1 MLDQIQTSTGLS
13 LKIIRHNVYAALGY
27 ALLGLLGLLL
37 AIPPGYASP
46 VFPAAGLALVLML
59 VSGYR
64 MLPGIWI
71 GSLGLNIWVA
81 WNQNDLTQESIALAV
96 FLGMGAMLQAATG
109 AWLVRKFVQDRW
121 QTLMREQET
130 FAFFLLGG
138 PLSCVISASVAQL
151 MLFFSGAIG
160 AADISWSWWNW
171 WAGDT
176 FGVLVFAPLSLAFLG
191 KQSYW
196 KTRKAVI
203 APITLIL
210 VVLIVA
216 GFVNT
221 AKLESRQQ
229 QAEIQGIGQNIAFQ
243 LQERFNAYNET
254 LSALRRLAEL
264 NPDMSF
270 RQFDYFTQEILRES
284 QGIAGL
290 SYNYF
295 VRDEDRPLFEQS
307 HSTNVPGEPF
317 QITELDAQGG
327 LTVASK
333 RPEYIVV
340 TYITPLENNRK
351 AVGYDIYSNP
361 IRAEAIDR
369 ARHSGRPAA
378 TGLINL
384 VQDQQNKAGI
394 LVLHPAYRQNFDR
407 SGPEHPPEF
416 TGFVVGALKI
426 PDMVNSAAGNVAA
439 PGIVFQLRDSAG
451 QSGNQL
457 LFSSAPG
464 VADNA
469 NLDWRTTLTMADR
482 NWELIV
488 FPDADWLHAHRPWQ
502 AWALSFAGL
511 LVASMLQLLM
521 LVTTGRTLLIQETV
535 DEQTAQL
542 RANSEALQLAKVAAE
557 SANLAK
563 SQFLANMSHEIR
575 TPLNGV
581 LGMAYLLQMPD
592 IKDSERL
599 DYARVITTSGNNLL
613 TILNDILDL
622 SKIEAGQIQ
631 LERRIF
637 DPGQLMLETA
647 ALFAENANM
656 KGLALDVS
664 WHGKPHMRYCS
675 DPVRISQM
683 LANLV
688 NNAIKFTPQGFV
700 RIEARELES
709 ESASAETLL
718 EFTVT
723 DSGIGIPADKHDR
736 LFKPFSQVDAS
747 TTRQYGGTGLGL
759 SIVHNLARLLG
770 GSAGFESQEGKG
782 TKIWFRIR
790 ANPANTG
797 DASNLAIN
805 DTGISGEIPIRNASQ
820 QSGLILVVEDNA
832 ISRTVI
838 VSLLENQG
846 FRCEVVANG
855 QEAVN
860 AVIQGMQPSLV
871 LMDCEMPVMN
881 GYQATEKIRQW
892 ERENGKK
899 HLPIIALTANAFEE
913 NRQRCLAAG
922 MDDFLAKPVNMNLL
936 VAMLNKWANQP
947 NASSR

>member
-1 MLDQIQTSTGLS
+1 MLDQIQTSTGLP
-13 LKIIRHNVYAALGY
+13 LKIIRHNACAAIGY
-27 ALLGLLGLLL
+27 ALLGFLGLLL

-46 VFPAAGLALVLML
+46 VFPAAGLALALTL
-59 VSGYR
+59 ISGYR
-64 MLPGIWI
+64 LLPGIWV

-81 WNQNDLTQESIALAV
+81 WNQSDLTLDSILIAA

-109 AWLVRKFVQDRW
+109 AWLVRRFVQDRW
-121 QTLMREQET
+121 QILMREQEIFT
-130 FAFFLLGG
+130 FFLLGG

-151 MLFFSGAIG
+151 TLFLSGAIG

-176 FGVLVFAPLSLAFLG
+176 FGVLVFAPLSLAFLS

-210 VVLIVA
+210 VVLIVT

-221 AKLESRQQ
+221 SKLENRQQ
-229 QAEIQGIGQNIAFQ
+229 QAEIQGIGQNIAFL

-254 LSALRRLAEL
+254 LSALRRLVEL

-270 RQFDYFTQEILRES
+270 RQFDYFTQEILKES

-290 SYNYF
+290 SYNSF
-295 VRDEDRPLFEQS
+295 VRDRDRPLFEQTKS
-307 HSTNVPGEPF
+307 ENAPGKPF
-317 QITELDAQGG
+317 RITELNAQGE

-378 TGLINL
+378 TGMINL

-407 SGPEHPPEF
+407 NGPEHPPEF

-426 PDMVNSAAGNVAA
+426 PDMVNSAVGNVAA
-439 PGIVFQLRDSAG
+439 PGIVFQLRDSTG
-451 QSGNQL
+451 QPGNQF

-464 VADNA
+464 IALNT
-469 NLDWRTTLTMADR
+469 NIDWQTTLMMADR
-482 NWELIV
+482 NWELII

-521 LVTTGRTLLIQETV
+521 LITTGRTMLIQQTV
-535 DEQTAQL
+535 DQQTAQL
-542 RANSEALQLAKVAAE
+542 RANSEALRQAMVAAE

-563 SQFLANMSHEIR
+563 SQFLATMSHEIR
-575 TPLNGV
+575 TPLYGV
-581 LGMAYLLQMPD
+581 LGMAYLLQMPG
-592 IKDSERL
+592 IKDSERV

-622 SKIEAGQIQ
+622 SKIEAGQIK
-631 LERRIF
+631 LENRVF
-637 DPGQLMLETA
+637 DPEQLMLEAA
-647 ALFAENANM
+647 ALYAESANM

-664 WHGKPHMRYCS
+664 WHGKPRMQYCS
-675 DPVRISQM
+675 DPLRISQM

-700 RIEARELES
+700 HIEARELGN
-709 ESASAETLL
+709 APAETML
-718 EFTVT
+718 EFMVT

-759 SIVHNLARLLG
+759 SIVHNLAGLLG
-770 GSAGFESQEGKG
+770 GCAGFESQEGKG
-782 TKIWFRIR
+782 TRIWFRIR
-790 ANPANTG
+790 ANPASAD
-797 DASNLAIN
+797 DASNLAISDAN
-805 DTGISGEIPIRNASQ
+805 MSGEVAVRKPSPESRV
-820 QSGLILVVEDNA
+820 ILVVEDNA

-846 FRCEVVANG
+846 FHCKVVANG

-860 AVIQGMQPSLV
+860 AVMQEGIQLGLV

-881 GYQATEKIRQW
+881 GYQATEKIRRW
-892 ERENGKK
+892 ERESGKK
-899 HLPIIALTANAFEE
+899 HLPIIALTANAFED

-936 VAMLNKWANQP
+936 VAMLNKWVDQP
-947 NASSR
+947 AGYSR

>member
-1 MLDQIQTSTGLS
+1 MLYQIQTSAELS
-13 LKIIRHNVYAALGY
+13 LKIIRHNVYAAMGY
-27 ALLGLLGLLL
+27 ALLGFLGLLL

-46 VFPAAGLALVLML
+46 VFPAAGLALALTL
-59 VSGYR
+59 VSDYR
-64 MLPGIWI
+64 LLPGIWV

-81 WNQNDLTQESIALAV
+81 WSQNDLTQNSILIAAL
-96 FLGMGAMLQAATG
+96 LGMGAMLQAAIG
-109 AWLVRKFVQDRW
+109 AWLVRRFVQDRW
-121 QTLMREQET
+121 RILMREQEIFT
-130 FAFFLLGG
+130 FFLLGG
-138 PLSCVISASVAQL
+138 PLACVISASVAQL
-151 MLFFSGAIG
+151 TLFFSSAIS

-176 FGVLVFAPLSLAFLG
+176 FGVLVFAPLLLAFLG

-196 KTRKAVI
+196 KTRKTVI

-210 VVLIVA
+210 VVLIVM
-216 GFVNT
+216 GFVN
-221 AKLESRQQ
+221 ASKLENRQQ
-229 QAEIQGIGQNIAFQ
+229 QAEIQSIGQNIAFQ

-254 LSALRRLAEL
+254 LSALRRLMEL

-270 RQFDYFTQEILRES
+270 RQFDYFTQEILQES

-290 SYNYF
+290 SYNYL
-295 VRDEDRPLFEQS
+295 VREQDRSHFERAQS
-307 HSTNVPGEPF
+307 GNTRGKPF
-317 QITELDAQGG
+317 RITEMNAQGE

-333 RPEYIVV
+333 RPEYIAV
-340 TYITPLENNRK
+340 TYITPLESNRN

-369 ARHSGRPAA
+369 ARYSGRPAA
-378 TGLINL
+378 TGMINL
-384 VQDQQNKAGI
+384 VQDQHNKAGI
-394 LVLHPAYRQNFDR
+394 LVLHPAHRQNFDR
-407 SGPEHPPEF
+407 NSPKHPPEF
-416 TGFVVGALKI
+416 IGFAVGVLKI
-426 PDMVNSAAGNVAA
+426 PDMVNSALGSVAA

-451 QSGNQL
+451 QRDNQL

-464 VADNA
+464 IAPDT
-469 NLDWRTTLTMADR
+469 NLDWRTTLMMADR
-482 NWELIV
+482 SWELTV
-488 FPDADWLHAHRPWQ
+488 FPDVNWLNAHRPWQ
-502 AWALSFAGL
+502 AWALCFAGL
-511 LVASMLQLLM
+511 LVASMLQMLM

-542 RANSEALQLAKVAAE
+542 RANSEALRQAKVAAE

-563 SQFLANMSHEIR
+563 SQFLATMSHEIR

-581 LGMAYLLQMPD
+581 LGMAYLLQRSD
-592 IKDSERL
+592 IKDNERL
-599 DYARVITTSGNNLL
+599 DYARVIMTSGKNLL

-631 LERRIF
+631 LESHIF
-637 DPGQLMLETA
+637 DPEQLMLETA
-647 ALFAENANM
+647 ALFAESANM

-664 WHGKPHMRYCS
+664 WHGKARMRYCS
-675 DPVRISQM
+675 DSVRISQM

-700 RIEARELES
+700 HIEAREL
-709 ESASAETLL
+709 ASAPAETML
-718 EFTVT
+718 EFRVT

-770 GSAGFESQEGKG
+770 GYAGFESQEDKG
-782 TKIWFRIR
+782 TRIWFRIR
-790 ANPANTG
+790 ANPASTD
-797 DASNLAIN
+797 DASNLATN
-805 DTGISGEIPIRNASQ
+805 DAGTTGEIPARKTSPQ
-820 QSGLILVVEDNA
+820 TGLILVVEDNA

-838 VSLLENQG
+838 VALLENQG
-846 FRCEVVANG
+846 FRCKVVANG

-860 AVIQGMQPSLV
+860 AVMQGMQPALV

-881 GYQATEKIRQW
+881 GYQATERIRQW
-892 ERENGKK
+892 ERETGKT
-899 HLPIIALTANAFEE
+899 HLPIIALTANAFED
-913 NRQRCLAAG
+913 NRQRCFAAG
-922 MDDFLAKPVNMNLL
+922 MDDFLAKPVNTNLL
-936 VAMLNKWANQP
+936 VVMLNKWVNP
-947 NASSR
+947 PTGSSR

>member
-1 MLDQIQTSTGLS
+1 MLDQIQTSSGLS
-13 LKIIRHNVYAALGY
+13 LKIIRHNAYAAMGY
-27 ALLGLLGLLL
+27 ALLGFLGLLL

-46 VFPAAGLALVLML
+46 VFPAAGLALALTL

-64 MLPGIWI
+64 LLPGIWI

-81 WNQNDLTQESIALAV
+81 WNHNDLTQDSILIAV
-96 FLGMGAMLQAATG
+96 LLGMGAMLQAAIG
-109 AWLVRKFVQDRW
+109 AWLVRRLVQDRW
-121 QTLMREQET
+121 QILMREQEIFT
-130 FAFFLLGG
+130 FFLLGG

-151 MLFFSGAIG
+151 TLFLFGAIG

-210 VVLIVA
+210 VVLIVL

-221 AKLESRQQ
+221 SKLENRQQ
-229 QAEIQGIGQNIAFQ
+229 QAEIQSVGQNIAFL

-254 LSALRRLAEL
+254 LSALRRLMEL
-264 NPDMSF
+264 NPAMSF
-270 RQFDYFTQEILRES
+270 RQFDYFTQEILKES

-295 VRDEDRPLFEQS
+295 VRDRDRPLFEQTQS
-307 HSTNVPGEPF
+307 GNVPGKPF
-317 QITELDAQGG
+317 RITELDSRGE
-327 LTVASK
+327 LTVAGK

-378 TGLINL
+378 TGMINL
-384 VQDQQNKAGI
+384 VQDQHNKAGI
-394 LVLHPAYRQNFDR
+394 LVLHPAHRQNFNR
-407 SGPEHPPEF
+407 NGPEHPPEF
-416 TGFVVGALKI
+416 IGFVVGALKI
-426 PDMVNSAAGNVAA
+426 PDMVSSAVGNIAA

-451 QSGNQL
+451 QPGSQW
-457 LFSSAPG
+457 LFSSTSGIAP
-464 VADNA
+464 NT
-469 NLDWRTTLTMADR
+469 NLDWRTTLMMADR
-482 NWELIV
+482 SWELIV
-488 FPDADWLHAHRPWQ
+488 FPDADWLNAHRPWQ
-502 AWALSFAGL
+502 AWALCFAGL
-511 LVASMLQLLM
+511 LVASMLQMLM
-521 LVTTGRTLLIQETV
+521 LVTTGRTMLIQETV

-542 RANSEALQLAKVAAE
+542 RANSEALRQAKVAAE

-563 SQFLANMSHEIR
+563 SQFLATMSHEIR

-581 LGMAYLLQMPD
+581 LGMAYLLQRPD

-599 DYARVITTSGNNLL
+599 DYARVIMTSGNNLL

-631 LERRIF
+631 LENHVF
-637 DPGQLMLETA
+637 DPEQLMLETA
-647 ALFAENANM
+647 ALFAESANM
-656 KGLALDVS
+656 KGLALNVS
-664 WHGKPHMRYCS
+664 WHGEARMRYCS
-675 DPVRISQM
+675 DPLRISQM

-700 RIEARELES
+700 RIEARELK
-709 ESASAETLL
+709 SASAETLL
-718 EFTVT
+718 EFMVT

-747 TTRQYGGTGLGL
+747 TTRRYGGTGLGL
-759 SIVHNLARLLG
+759 SIVHHLAGLLG
-770 GSAGFESQEGKG
+770 GCVGFESQEGKG
-782 TKIWFRIR
+782 TRIWFRIR
-790 ANPANTG
+790 ANPASAG
-797 DASNLAIN
+797 DASNLAIS
-805 DTGISGEIPIRNASQ
+805 DAGITGEVAIRKTSPQ
-820 QSGLILVVEDNA
+820 GGLILVVEDNA

-838 VSLLENQG
+838 VALLENQG
-846 FRCEVVANG
+846 LRCKVVANG
-855 QEAVN
+855 QEAVH
-860 AVIQGMQPSLV
+860 AVMQEIQPALV

-892 ERENGKK
+892 ERENGKT
-899 HLPIIALTANAFEE
+899 HLPILALTANAFED

-922 MDDFLAKPVNMNLL
+922 MDDFLAKPVTMNLL
-936 VAMLNKWANQP
+936 VAMLNKWVNQP
-947 NASSR
+947 TGPSR

>member
-1 MLDQIQTSTGLS
+1 M
-13 LKIIRHNVYAALGY
+13 KIIQHNAYAAMGY
-27 ALLGLLGLLL
+27 ALLGFLGLLL

-46 VFPAAGLALVLML
+46 VFPAAGLALALTL

-64 MLPGIWI
+64 LLPGIWI

-96 FLGMGAMLQAATG
+96 LLGMGAMLQAATG
-109 AWLVRKFVQDRW
+109 AWLVRRFVQDRW
-121 QTLMREQET
+121 QTLMREQEI

-151 MLFFSGAIG
+151 TLFFSGAIG
-160 AADISWSWWNW
+160 VADISWSWWNW

-191 KQSYW
+191 KQLYW
-196 KTRKAVI
+196 KTRKAIIVL
-203 APITLIL
+203 ITLIL
-210 VVLIVA
+210 VVLIVM

-221 AKLESRQQ
+221 AKLENRQQ
-229 QAEIQGIGQNIAFQ
+229 QTEIQSVGQNIAFL

-254 LSALRRLAEL
+254 LSALRRLMEL
-264 NPDMSF
+264 NSDMSF
-270 RQFDYFTQEILRES
+270 RQFDYFTQEIIKES

-295 VRDEDRPLFEQS
+295 VRDRDRPYFEQT

-317 QITELDAQGG
+317 HITELDAQGE
-327 LTVASK
+327 LTVAGK

-407 SGPEHPPEF
+407 SSPEHPAEF

-426 PDMVNSAAGNVAA
+426 PDMVNSAVGNVVA

-451 QSGNQL
+451 QPGNQW

-464 VADNA
+464 IAINT
-469 NLDWRTTLTMADR
+469 NLNWRTTLMMADR
-482 NWELIV
+482 SWELII
-488 FPDADWLHAHRPWQ
+488 FPDADWLHVHRPWQ

-511 LVASMLQLLM
+511 LVASILQLLM

-542 RANSEALQLAKVAAE
+542 RANSEALQLAKIAAE

-563 SQFLANMSHEIR
+563 SQFLATMSHEIR

-592 IKDSERL
+592 IKDNERM
-599 DYARVITTSGNNLL
+599 DYARVIITSGNNLL

-631 LERRIF
+631 LESHVF
-637 DPGQLMLETA
+637 EPEQLMLETA
-647 ALFAENANM
+647 VLFAESANM

-664 WHGKPHMRYCS
+664 WHGKARMRYCS
-675 DPVRISQM
+675 DPLRISQM

-700 RIEARELES
+700 HIEARELK
-709 ESASAETLL
+709 SASAETLL
-718 EFTVT
+718 EFMVT

-759 SIVHNLARLLG
+759 SIVHHLARLLG
-770 GSAGFESQEGKG
+770 GCVGFESQEGKG
-782 TKIWFRIR
+782 TRIWFRIR
-790 ANPANTG
+790 ANPASAG
-797 DASNLAIN
+797 DAGNLAADNTIFGGV
-805 DTGISGEIPIRNASQ
+805 TVRKTSPQA
-820 QSGLILVVEDNA
+820 GLILVVEDNA

-838 VSLLENQG
+838 VALLENQG
-846 FRCEVVANG
+846 FRCKVVANG

-860 AVIQGMQPSLV
+860 AVMQGIPPALV

-881 GYQATEKIRQW
+881 GYQATERIRRW
-892 ERENGKK
+892 ERETGKT
-899 HLPIIALTANAFEE
+899 HLPIIALTANAFED
-913 NRQRCLAAG
+913 NRQRCFAAG

-936 VAMLNKWANQP
+936 VAMLNKWANRP
-947 NASSR
+947 TGSSR

>member
-13 LKIIRHNVYAALGY
+13 LKILRHNAYAAMSY
-27 ALLGLLGLLL
+27 ALLGFLGLLL

-46 VFPAAGLALVLML
+46 VFPAAGLALALIL

-81 WNQNDLTQESIALAV
+81 WSQNDLSQDSISVAV
-96 FLGMGAMLQAATG
+96 FLGMGAMLQAAIG
-109 AWLVRKFVQDRW
+109 AWLVRRFIKDRW
-121 QTLMREQET
+121 QMLMREQEIFT
-130 FAFFLLGG
+130 FFLLGG

-151 MLFFSGAIG
+151 TLYFSGAIG

-191 KQSYW
+191 QQSCW
-196 KTRKAVI
+196 KTRKVVI

-210 VVLIVA
+210 VVLIVT

-221 AKLESRQQ
+221 AKLENRQQ
-229 QAEIQGIGQNIAFQ
+229 QAEIQSIGQNIAFQ

-254 LSALRRLAEL
+254 LSALRRLVEL
-264 NPDMSF
+264 NPDMGF
-270 RQFDYFTQEILRES
+270 RQFDYFTQEILKES
-284 QGIAGL
+284 QGIAGF

-295 VRDEDRPLFEQS
+295 VRDRDRMHFEQTQS
-307 HSTNVPGEPF
+307 VNASGKPF
-317 QITELDAQGG
+317 HITELDAQGE

-333 RPEYIVV
+333 RPEYVVV
-340 TYITPLENNRK
+340 TYITPLESNRK

-407 SGPEHPPEF
+407 NAPEHPPEF
-416 TGFVVGALKI
+416 IGFVVGALKI
-426 PDMVNSAAGNVAA
+426 PDMVNSAAGNVST

-451 QSGNQL
+451 QPGNQL

-464 VADNA
+464 IAANT

-482 NWELIV
+482 SWELTIS
-488 FPDADWLHAHRPWQ
+488 PDVDWLNAHRPWQ

-521 LVTTGRTLLIQETV
+521 LVTTGRILLIQETV

-542 RANSEALQLAKVAAE
+542 RANSEALRLAKVAAE

-563 SQFLANMSHEIR
+563 SQFLATMSHEIR

-581 LGMAYLLQMPD
+581 LGMAHLLQMPG
-592 IKDSERL
+592 IKDNQRL
-599 DYARVITTSGNNLL
+599 DYARVIITSGNNLL

-622 SKIEAGQIQ
+622 SKIEAGQVQ
-631 LERRIF
+631 LESHVF
-637 DPGQLMLETA
+637 DPKQLMLETA
-647 ALFAENANM
+647 ALFAESANM
-656 KGLALDVS
+656 KGLALDVI
-664 WHGKPHMRYCS
+664 WHGKPRMRYRS

-700 RIEARELES
+700 RIEARELGS
-709 ESASAETLL
+709 EAAETML
-718 EFTVT
+718 EFVVT

-770 GSAGFESQEGKG
+770 GSVGFESQEGKG
-782 TKIWFRIR
+782 TRIWFRIR
-790 ANPANTG
+790 ANPVSADDMSDLAAT
-797 DASNLAIN
+797 DAK
-805 DTGISGEIPIRNASQ
+805 ISGAVPVRKTSPQA
-820 QSGLILVVEDNA
+820 GLILVVEDNA

-838 VSLLENQG
+838 VSLLENLG
-846 FRCEVVANG
+846 FRCKVVANG

-860 AVIQGMQPSLV
+860 AVMQGIQPALV
-871 LMDCEMPVMN
+871 LMDCEMPVMS

-892 ERENGKK
+892 ERENGRM
-899 HLPIIALTANAFEE
+899 HLPIIALTANAFED

-936 VAMLNKWANQP
+936 AVMLNKWVNQNSDP
-947 NASSR
+947 DR

>member
-1 MLDQIQTSTGLS
+1 MAERMLQTLQY
-13 LKIIRHNVYAALGY
+13 NVLGASGYAALGV
-27 ALLGLLGLLL
+27 LGLLL

-46 VFPAAGLALVLML
+46 VFPASGLALALTL

-81 WNQNDLTQESIALAV
+81 WSQDDLTRDSILVAAL
-96 FLGMGAMLQAATG
+96 LGMGAMLQAASG
-109 AWLVRKFVQDRW
+109 AWLVRRFIQDRW
-121 QTLMREQET
+121 QMLMREQEI

-138 PLSCVISASVAQL
+138 PVSCVISASVAQL
-151 MLFFSGAIG
+151 TLFFSGAIG
-160 AADISWSWWNW
+160 AADVSWSWWNW

-176 FGVLVFAPLSLAFLG
+176 FGVLVFAPLLLAFLG
-191 KQSYW
+191 KQPYW

-221 AKLESRQQ
+221 AKLENRQQ

-254 LSALRRLAEL
+254 LSALRRLVEL
-264 NPDMSF
+264 SPDMGF
-270 RQFDYFTQEILRES
+270 RQFDYFTQEILKES
-284 QGIAGL
+284 QGISGF

-295 VRDEDRPLFEQS
+295 VRDRDRPHFEQTQS
-307 HSTNVPGEPF
+307 ANVPGKPF
-317 QITELDAQGG
+317 HITELNVQGE
-327 LTVASK
+327 LIVASK

-340 TYITPLENNRK
+340 TYITPLESNRR
-351 AVGYDIYSNP
+351 AIGYDIYSNP

-369 ARHSGRPAA
+369 ARYSGRPVA

-394 LVLHPAYRQNFDR
+394 LVLHPAYRQNFGR
-407 SGPEHPPEF
+407 SGQEYPPEF

-426 PDMVNSAAGNVAA
+426 SDMVNAATGNVAA

-451 QSGNQL
+451 QSGNQS

-464 VADNA
+464 MAA
-469 NLDWRTTLTMADR
+469 NTGLDWRTTLTMADR
-482 NWELIV
+482 SWELIV
-488 FPDADWLHAHRPWQ
+488 FPDEDWLHAHRPWQ

-542 RANSEALQLAKVAAE
+542 RANSEALRQAKVAAE

-563 SQFLANMSHEIR
+563 SQFLATMSHEIR

-581 LGMAYLLQMPD
+581 LGMAYLLQKPD
-592 IKDSERL
+592 IKDNERL
-599 DYARVITTSGNNLL
+599 DYARVIMTSGNNLL

-622 SKIEAGQIQ
+622 SKIEAGKIK
-631 LERRIF
+631 LENHVF

-647 ALFAENANM
+647 ALFAESANA

-664 WHGKPHMRYCS
+664 WRGKARMRYRS

-700 RIEARELES
+700 RIEARELEG
-709 ESASAETLL
+709 AAAETLL

-759 SIVHNLARLLG
+759 SIVHHLARLLG
-770 GSAGFESQEGKG
+770 GSVGFESQEGKG
-782 TKIWFRIR
+782 TRIWFQIR
-790 ANPANTG
+790 ANQVSAD
-797 DASNLAIN
+797 DASDLAAIAAN
-805 DTGISGEIPIRNASQ
+805 ISGEVPVRKTSSQ
-820 QSGLILVVEDNA
+820 AGLILVVEDNA

-838 VSLLENQG
+838 VSLLENLG
-846 FRCEVVANG
+846 FRCKVVANG
-855 QEAVN
+855 QEAVS
-860 AVIQGMQPSLV
+860 AVMQGIQPALV
-871 LMDCEMPVMN
+871 LMDCEMPVMS
-881 GYQATEKIRQW
+881 GYQATEIIRRW
-892 ERENGKK
+892 EQESGKT
-899 HLPIIALTANAFEE
+899 HLPIIALTANAFED

-922 MDDFLAKPVNMNLL
+922 MDDFLAKPINMNLL
-936 VAMLNKWANQP
+936 VVTLNKWINQNNDP
-947 NASSR
+947 SR

>member
-1 MLDQIQTSTGLS
+1 MLDQIQTSTGFS
-13 LKIIRHNVYAALGY
+13 LKIIRHNAYAAMGY

-46 VFPAAGLALVLML
+46 VFPAAGLALVLTLM
-59 VSGYR
+59 SGYR
-64 MLPGIWI
+64 LLPGIWI
-71 GSLGLNIWVA
+71 GSLGLNVWVA
-81 WNQNDLTQESIALAV
+81 WNQNDLTQDNILVAAL
-96 FLGMGAMLQAATG
+96 LGMGAMLQAAAG
-109 AWLVRKFVQDRW
+109 AWLVRRFIRDRW
-121 QTLMREQET
+121 QTLMREQEIFT
-130 FAFFLLGG
+130 FFLLGG

-151 MLFFSGAIG
+151 TLFFSGAIG

-176 FGVLVFAPLSLAFLG
+176 FGVLVFAPLMLAFLG
-191 KQSYW
+191 KQPYW

-203 APITLIL
+203 SPITLIL
-210 VVLIVA
+210 VMLIVA

-221 AKLESRQQ
+221 AKLENRQQ
-229 QAEIQGIGQNIAFQ
+229 QAEIQNIGQNIAFQ

-254 LSALRRLAEL
+254 LSALRRLVEL
-264 NPDMSF
+264 SPDMGS
-270 RQFDYFTQEILRES
+270 RQFDYFTREILKES
-284 QGIAGL
+284 QGISGF

-295 VRDEDRPLFEQS
+295 VRDRDRPHFEQTQS
-307 HSTNVPGEPF
+307 ANAPGKPF
-317 QITELDAQGG
+317 HITELNAQGE
-327 LTVASK
+327 LTVAGK

-340 TYITPLENNRK
+340 TYITPLESNRR

-369 ARHSGRPAA
+369 ARHSGQPAA

-407 SGPEHPPEF
+407 NDPEHPPEF

-439 PGIVFQLRDSAG
+439 PGIVFQLRDSSG
-451 QSGNQL
+451 QPGNQS

-464 VADNA
+464 IAA
-469 NLDWRTTLTMADR
+469 NTGLDWRTALTMADR
-482 NWELIV
+482 SWELIV
-488 FPDADWLHAHRPWQ
+488 FPDTDWLHAHRPWQ

-542 RANSEALQLAKVAAE
+542 RANSEALRQAKVAAE

-563 SQFLANMSHEIR
+563 SQFLATMSHEIR

-581 LGMAYLLQMPD
+581 LGMAYLLQTPD
-592 IKDSERL
+592 IKDSERM
-599 DYARVITTSGNNLL
+599 DYARVIITSGNNLL

-622 SKIEAGQIQ
+622 SKIEAGKIK
-631 LERRIF
+631 LENRVF

-647 ALFAENANM
+647 ALFAESANA

-664 WHGKPHMRYCS
+664 WRGKARMRYRS

-683 LANLV
+683 LVNLV

-709 ESASAETLL
+709 AAGETLL
-718 EFTVT
+718 EFAVT

-759 SIVHNLARLLG
+759 SIVHHLARLLG
-770 GSAGFESQEGKG
+770 GCTGFESQEGKG

-790 ANPANTG
+790 ANPEKTVDARDLAATAANTG
-797 DASNLAIN
+797 DKVPVIKIAPQ
-805 DTGISGEIPIRNASQ
+805 DRP
-820 QSGLILVVEDNA
+820 ILVVEDNA
-832 ISRTVI
+832 ISRRVI
-838 VSLLENQG
+838 TALLENQG
-846 FRCEVVANG
+846 LRCTVAGNG

-860 AVIQGMQPSLV
+860 AVMQDMQPALV

-881 GYQATEKIRQW
+881 GYQATKKIRQW
-892 ERENGKK
+892 ERENNKA
-899 HLPIIALTANAFEE
+899 HLPIVALTANAFEE

-922 MDDFLAKPVNMNLL
+922 MDDFLAKPVNMDLL
-936 VAMLNKWANQP
+936 VAMLNKWTDQSNTP
-947 NASSR
+947 SR

>member
-1 MLDQIQTSTGLS
+1 M
-13 LKIIRHNVYAALGY
+13 KIIRHNAYAAMGY
-27 ALLGLLGLLL
+27 ALLGFLGLLL

-46 VFPAAGLALVLML
+46 VFPAAGLALALTL

-64 MLPGIWI
+64 LLPGIWI

-81 WNQNDLTQESIALAV
+81 WNHNDLTQDSIAVAV
-96 FLGMGAMLQAATG
+96 FLGVGAMLQAAIG
-109 AWLVRKFVQDRW
+109 AWLVRRFVQDRW
-121 QTLMREQET
+121 QILMREQEIFT
-130 FAFFLLGG
+130 FFLLGG

-151 MLFFSGAIG
+151 TLFLFGAIG

-176 FGVLVFAPLSLAFLG
+176 FGVLVFAPLSLAFLS

-210 VVLIVA
+210 VVLIVM

-221 AKLESRQQ
+221 SKLENRQQ
-229 QAEIQGIGQNIAFQ
+229 QAEIQSIGQNIAFL
-243 LQERFNAYNET
+243 LQERFNAYNEM
-254 LSALRRLAEL
+254 LSALRRLMEL
-264 NPDMSF
+264 NPAMSF
-270 RQFDYFTQEILRES
+270 RQFDYFTQEILKEY

-295 VRDEDRPLFEQS
+295 VRDRDRSLFEQTQS
-307 HSTNVPGEPF
+307 ANVPGKPF
-317 QITELDAQGG
+317 RITELDSRGE
-327 LTVASK
+327 LTVAGK

-378 TGLINL
+378 TGMINL
-384 VQDQQNKAGI
+384 VQDQHNKAGI
-394 LVLHPAYRQNFDR
+394 LVLHPAHRQNFDR
-407 SGPEHPPEF
+407 NSPEHPPEF
-416 TGFVVGALKI
+416 IGFVVGALKI
-426 PDMVNSAAGNVAA
+426 PDMVSAAVGNVAA

-451 QSGNQL
+451 QPGSQW
-457 LFSSAPG
+457 LFSSTSGSAP
-464 VADNA
+464 NT
-469 NLDWRTTLTMADR
+469 NLDWRTTLMMADR
-482 NWELIV
+482 SWELIV
-488 FPDADWLHAHRPWQ
+488 FPDADWLNAHRPWQ
-502 AWALSFAGL
+502 AWTLCFAGL
-511 LVASMLQLLM
+511 LVASMLQMLM

-542 RANSEALQLAKVAAE
+542 RANSEALRQAKVAAE

-563 SQFLANMSHEIR
+563 SQFLATMSHEIR

-581 LGMAYLLQMPD
+581 LGMAYLLQRPD

-599 DYARVITTSGNNLL
+599 DYARVIMTSGNNLL

-631 LERRIF
+631 LDSHVF
-637 DPGQLMLETA
+637 DPGQLLLETA
-647 ALFAENANM
+647 ALFAESANM

-664 WHGKPHMRYCS
+664 WHGKARMRYCS
-675 DPVRISQM
+675 DPLRISQM

-700 RIEARELES
+700 RIEARELK
-709 ESASAETLL
+709 SASAETLL
-718 EFTVT
+718 EFMVT

-747 TTRQYGGTGLGL
+747 TTRRYGGTGLGL
-759 SIVHNLARLLG
+759 SIVHHLAGLLG
-770 GSAGFESQEGKG
+770 GGVGFESQEGKG
-782 TKIWFRIR
+782 TRIWFRIR
-790 ANPANTG
+790 ANPASAG
-797 DASNLAIN
+797 DASNLAIS
-805 DTGISGEIPIRNASQ
+805 DAGITGEVTVRKTSPQA
-820 QSGLILVVEDNA
+820 GLILVVEDNA
-832 ISRTVI
+832 ISREVI
-838 VSLLENQG
+838 VALLENQG
-846 FRCEVVANG
+846 LRCKVVANG
-855 QEAVN
+855 QEAVH
-860 AVIQGMQPSLV
+860 AVMQGIQPALV

-892 ERENGKK
+892 ERENGKT
-899 HLPIIALTANAFEE
+899 HLPILALTANAFED

-922 MDDFLAKPVNMNLL
+922 MDDFLAKPVTMNLL
-936 VAMLNKWANQP
+936 VAMLNKWVNQP
-947 NASSR
+947 TGPSR